1 MDPNDNQ
8 NNQPLPADYL
18 DQISAKSTNVR
29 NGGAPTLGKP
39 IIYGGITAVILLLIM
54 VIAGSIISSE
64 ANSQPRPAEQLAA
77 RLSATQ
83 AVVTNAT
90 LKIKDSALRKINAEL
105 SNYLS
110 NTIRDIATPL
120 AEEKLSMD
128 KISKKVLES
137 ESNAE
142 LLATLEESRLNGT
155 YDNDYAREMAYKLD
169 TITNLMLVI
178 YESKSTK
185 SQNLKEFLENAD
197 ANLDTIQKEFADF
210 NSTTS

>member
-29 NGGAPTLGKP
+29 AGGAQKLGKP
-39 IIYGGITAVILLLIM
+39 IIYGGITIVVLLFIM
-54 VIAGSIISSE
+54 IATALMIPS
-64 ANSQPRPAEQLAA
+64 NSNLKPAEQLAA

-90 LKIKDSALRKINAEL
+90 PKIKDSALRKINAEL
-105 SNYLS
+105 TNYLAD
-110 NTIRDIATPL
+110 TIRDIATPL
-120 AEEKLSMD
+120 AEEQLTME
-128 KISKKVLES
+128 KISKNVLEA
-137 ESNAE
+137 ESNAD

-169 TITNLMLVI
+169 TITNLMRVI

-185 SQNLKEFLENAD
+185 SQNLKKFLEKAGG
-197 ANLDTIQKEFADF
+197 NLDTIQKEFADF